1 MKYPYIGR
9 ARYDKIRVLFTKRQS
24 GRLLFDQDRKYPRQL
39 GLYLSDYWNE
49 NAFEDEKDG

>member
-39 GLYLSDYWNE
+39 GLYLSNYWNE